1 MRPIARIF
9 GLLLVSGLLGC
20 TTAAPPASPPG
31 ASSAASTPAAT
42 AAPAAAAATL
52 PPAPAAASG
61 QRKVL
66 RIMQP
71 SQTDTLDPAMVIN
84 PWSIQPV
91 EDLFEPLTQ
100 LDANNAIQP
109 SVAKSW
115 TVSQDGL
122 TWTFNL
128 RNDVKFSNG
137 DPVTARDFVYAL
149 NRTAWPETKSSYVFE
164 LEVIQGTKDV
174 ESGATREISG
184 VKALDD
190 STLQFT
196 LSEPA
201 AYFLAMTATFTFAPV
216 SQKAVEQF
224 GDQWTAPGNMV
235 NNGAFLLKSW
245 DRGTQ
250 IVMEANPSFFGGKP
264 QIDSLE
270 INFIP
275 DPQTALLK
283 YENGELDVVDIPDA
297 DFQRVSQDPTLSKQ
311 MLRSPLL
318 QARWIAFNVSKPP
331 FDNQALREAIAYS
344 IDRSRLADLAFSGT
358 VESACTE
365 APPNMIW
372 AGKPPFCWPS
382 ADASMAKQKL
392 AEAGYPN
399 GQGLPSVQFGV
410 RNIPSNVRAVEN
422 VTSQIKTTLGW
433 DIPVNPMT
441 PQAMNA
447 LRKNGNP
454 DKQIIVGTW
463 GLDYNDPQEWFGPL
477 FGTKQAFNYSDIADP
492 ELDAQLQKAQGL
504 NDQQQRFQIYTDVEK
519 LMLTKMYVVPLWQE
533 AANSLVKPN
542 VHNFAYSVAYLPSLK
557 NVTMD

>member
-1 MRPIARIF
+1 MRSIARVCALFLAI
-9 GLLLVSGLLGC
+9 GLVGC
-20 TTAAPPASPPG
+20 SAPAPPATQSG
-31 ASSAASTPAAT
+31 ASSSAAAT
-42 AAPAAAAATL
+42 PAAAAPTTGAK
-52 PPAPAAASG
+52 PAAPATGGG

-91 EDLFEPLTQ
+91 EDLFEPLTT
-100 LDANNAIQP
+100 LDANNIIQP

-115 TVSQDGL
+115 AVSQDGL

-137 DPVTARDFVYAL
+137 DPVTARDFVYEL
-149 NRTAWPETKSSYVFE
+149 NRQAWPETKSSYVFE
-164 LEVIQGTKDV
+164 LEVIQGTKEV

-184 VKALDD
+184 VKAPDD
-190 STLQFT
+190 YTLQFT
-196 LSEPA
+196 LTEPA

-224 GDQWTAPGNMV
+224 GDQWATPGNIV
-235 NNGAFLLKSW
+235 SNGAFLLKSW

-250 IVMEANPSFFGGKP
+250 IVMDANPNFFAGKP
-264 QIDSLE
+264 QIDGLE
-270 INFIP
+270 INFVP

-297 DFQRVSQDPTLSKQ
+297 DFQRISQDATLSKQ
-311 MLRSPLL
+311 MHRSPLL

-344 IDRSRLADLAFSGT
+344 VDRQKLSDLAFSGT
-358 VESACTE
+358 VEAACTE

-372 AGKPPFCWPS
+372 GGNPPFCWPTP
-382 ADASMAKQKL
+382 DAAKAKQKL

-422 VTSQIKTTLGW
+422 VTSQIKAALGW
-433 DIPVNPMT
+433 DIGVNPMT

-477 FGTKQAFNYSDIADP
+477 YGTKQAFNYSDISDP
-492 ELDAQLQKAQGL
+492 DIDGLLKKAQGL
-504 NDQQQRFQIYTDVEK
+504 NDQQQRYQIYTDIEQI
-519 LMLTKMYVVPLWQE
+519 MLNKMYVVPLWQE
-533 AANSLVKPN
+533 AANYLVKPN

-557 NVTMD
+557 NVAMD

>member
-1 MRPIARIF
+1 
-9 GLLLVSGLLGC
+9 
-20 TTAAPPASPPG
+20 
-31 ASSAASTPAAT
+31 
-42 AAPAAAAATL
+42 
-52 PPAPAAASG
+52 
-61 QRKVL
+61 
-66 RIMQP
+66 MQP
-71 SQTDTLDPAMVIN
+71 SQTDTLDPAVVIN

-91 EDLFEPLTQ
+91 EDLFEPLTT
-100 LDANNAIQP
+100 LDANNIIQP

-115 TVSQDGL
+115 AVSQDGL

-128 RNDVKFSNG
+128 RSDVKFSNG
-137 DPVTARDFVYAL
+137 DPVTARDFVYEL
-149 NRTAWPETKSSYVFE
+149 NRQAWPETKSSYVFE
-164 LEVIQGTKDV
+164 LEVIQGTKEV

-190 STLQFT
+190 YTLQFT
-196 LSEPA
+196 LTEPA

-224 GDQWTAPGNMV
+224 GDQWATPGNIV
-235 NNGAFLLKSW
+235 TNGAFLLKSW

-250 IVMEANPSFFGGKP
+250 IQMDANPNFFGGKP
-264 QIDSLE
+264 QIDGIE
-270 INFIP
+270 INFVP

-297 DFQRVSQDPTLSKQ
+297 DFQRITQDATLSKQ
-311 MLRSPLL
+311 MHRSPLL

-344 IDRSRLADLAFSGT
+344 VDRQKLSDLAFSGT
-358 VESACTE
+358 VDPACTE

-372 AGKPPFCWPS
+372 GGKPPFCWPS
-382 ADASMAKQKL
+382 PDAAKAKQKL
-392 AEAGYPN
+392 AEAGYPY
-399 GQGLPSVQFGV
+399 GQGLPSLQFGV

-422 VTSQIKTTLGW
+422 VTSQIKATLGW
-433 DIPVNPMT
+433 DIAVNPMT

-454 DKQIIVGTW
+454 DKRIIVGTW

-477 FGTKQAFNYSDIADP
+477 YGTKQAFNYSDISDP
-492 ELDAQLQKAQGL
+492 DIDALLQKAQGL
-504 NDQQQRFQIYTDVEK
+504 NDQQQRYQIYTDIEQI
-519 LMLTKMYVVPLWQE
+519 MLNKMYVVPLWQE
-533 AANSLVKPN
+533 AANYLVKPN